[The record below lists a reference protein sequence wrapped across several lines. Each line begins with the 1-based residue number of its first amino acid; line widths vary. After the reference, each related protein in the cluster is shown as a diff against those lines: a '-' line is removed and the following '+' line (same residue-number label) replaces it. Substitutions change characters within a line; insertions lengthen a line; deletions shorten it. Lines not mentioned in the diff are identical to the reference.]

1 MLQDIARRYPFL
13 DRAGKPLNL
22 DRQEAVDQFD
32 NEHGPDFS
40 HLTSIVIISAERGP
54 DTTRC
59 VEAIYANTS
68 EPFEIILSDAGSSK
82 ETIDTIAALEAQY
95 SNLHVIYNKESTG
108 TTGQRNQG
116 AYYAKGSYLLF
127 MDNDVLVLSNWLK
140 HLKRTAEKHKAI
152 AMVGAKLLQTDAET
166 VYYCGCHTITLEK
179 KGKVYGIGLNK
190 EGPMANLKKADMLV
204 MQGGEVPWYTTTAL
218 LVKREAFFAIGG
230 FDDMSDGKGI
240 FIANEDKDLSLS
252 IRKGGYKIYYCADA
266 EAIHNHDYSKVDRKD
281 AYHSK
286 YRLRMEQIEKD
297 TRYFL
302 NKWDISYMIEK
313 LPHEDNT
320 SIWDGE
326 KLTRV
331 DLNLDADAIKND
343 IVTMKTI
350 DPQ

>member
-1 MLQDIARRYPFL
+1 MLQDIAHKYPFL
-13 DRAGKPLNL
+13 DRKGKPLNL
-22 DRQEAVDQFD
+22 DRKEAVDQFG
-32 NEHGPDFS
+32 NRHGPDFS
-40 HLTSIVIISAERGP
+40 NLTSIVIISAERGP
-54 DTTRC
+54 DTARC
-59 VEAIYANTS
+59 VEAIYANTP
-68 EPFEIILSDAGSSK
+68 EPFEIIVSDAGSGK
-82 ETIDTIAALEAQY
+82 ETIDTIAALEDKY
-95 SNLHVIYNKESTG
+95 KNLHVIYNKESTG

-116 AYYAKGSYLLF
+116 AYYAKGAYLIF
-127 MDNDVLVLSNWLK
+127 MDNDVLVLSGWLGN
-140 HLKRTAEKHKAI
+140 LQQTAELNEAI
-152 AMVGAKLLQTDAET
+152 AMVGTKLLQADAET

-179 KGKVYGIGLNK
+179 EGTVYGIGLNK
-190 EGPMANLKKADMLV
+190 EGPMANLRKTDMPV

-218 LVKREAFFAIGG
+218 LVTREAFFAIGG
-230 FDDMSDGKGI
+230 FDDMSDGTGI

-252 IRKGGYKIYYCADA
+252 IRKGGYKIYYCPDA

-302 NKWDISYMIEK
+302 NKWGIKYMIEK

-331 DLNLDADAIKND
+331 DLDLDADEIKND
-343 IVTMKTI
+343 IVRLK
-350 DPQ
+350 

>member
-1 MLQDIARRYPFL
+1 MLHDITNRYPFL
-13 DRAGKPLNL
+13 DREGNPLQL
-22 DRQEAVDQFD
+22 DRQRAVDQFG

-54 DTTRC
+54 DTARC
-59 VEAIYANTS
+59 VDSIYANTP
-68 EPFEIILSDAGSSK
+68 EPFEIILSDAASSK
-82 ETIDTIAALEAQY
+82 ETIDTIAALEDKY
-95 SNLHVIYNKESTG
+95 KNLHVIYNKENTG

-116 AYYAKGSYLLF
+116 AYYAKGKYLTF
-127 MDNDVLVLSNWLK
+127 MDNDVLVLSGWLK
-140 HLKRTAEKHKAI
+140 HLQRTAAQHEEI

-179 KGKVYGIGLNK
+179 EGKVYGIGLNK
-190 EGPMANLKKADMLV
+190 EGPMANLKKADMLA
-204 MQGGEVPWYTTTAL
+204 MQSGEVPWYTTTAL

-230 FDDMSDGKGI
+230 FDDMSDRKGI

-252 IRKGGYKIYYCADA
+252 IRKGGYKIFYCADA

-302 NKWDISYMIEK
+302 NKWDIKYMIEK

-331 DLNLDADAIKND
+331 DLDFNADIIKND
-343 IVTMKTI
+343 IVTMKAI
-350 DPQ
+350 DS